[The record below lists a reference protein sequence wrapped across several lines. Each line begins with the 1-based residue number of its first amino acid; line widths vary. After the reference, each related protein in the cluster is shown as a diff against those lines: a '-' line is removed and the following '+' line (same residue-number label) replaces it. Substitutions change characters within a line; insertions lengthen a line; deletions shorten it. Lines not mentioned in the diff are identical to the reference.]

1 MNNNLMNNTYNKQLQ
16 VVWEGTSHLRGTAGH
31 GSWSAPVYILHQ
43 IQLFVDD
50 CLTYRPIIDLND
62 IQTLQDLNLL
72 HSTWAYMYIHVH
84 CTTFEIDIPLAP
96 IPDLQYI

>member
-43 IQLFVDD
+43 IQL
-50 CLTYRPIIDLND
+50 
-62 IQTLQDLNLL
+62 L